1 MSANVGTDT
10 TVGTFEVAG
19 HAPVDFDD
27 FHRHELPR
35 RLEAGV
41 NAQVAWDVTGRAPCA
56 VQLPG
61 GSAYSYIARGDRV
74 DIVPGVVDD
83 AELVLEIP
91 YTAWQDYVYE
101 FRTRFGLLYSQ
112 AVDFVRGDFDTWD
125 HWEPAIRCMYSGREI
140 YNPKALD
147 FRDLDGSP
155 LDLHRS
161 FAHDDDPE
169 LMAHFL
175 RTTGYLVVKDA
186 FADQLDEISDEVDR
200 LRDEA
205 QEGELWSWWASD
217 ETERRFPFRLLY
229 MAQRS
234 ELIAALD
241 DDPTVRALIGLGG
254 VDVVPVP
261 DRVEGHLAVLKP
273 FGKGAE
279 VTGFANLPWHKDCG
293 LGGCPLTCPAVQVG
307 IQLDAANAD
316 SSQLV
321 MMAGSHGKV
330 CHDRPSEAEL
340 AELPV
345 VALETEPGDAS
356 VHMTCGLHAGP
367 EPTGPNSRR
376 TLYIPFYN
384 PRTYDL
390 IGPLQ
395 GYQQVIPGWGGG
407 DIPTPEDVQQ
417 AY

>member
-10 TVGTFEVAG
+10 TVGTFAVAG

-41 NAQVAWDVTGRAPCA
+41 NAQVTWDVAGRAPCA

-74 DIVPGVVDD
+74 EIVPGVVDD

-161 FAHDDDPE
+161 FAHDDSPE

-186 FADQLDEISDEVDR
+186 FADRLEEISDEVNR

-234 ELIAALD
+234 ELIASLD
-241 DDPTVRALIGLGG
+241 DDPTVRALDRPRRCRRRARARPGRRPSRGAQAVRQGHRGHRLRQLAVAQGLRPRRVPAHVPRGAGRHPARRRQRRQLAARDDGG
-254 VDVVPVP
+254 LARQGLPRPPVRRRARRPP
-261 DRVEGHLAVLKP
+261 DRRAR
-273 FGKGAE
+273 
-279 VTGFANLPWHKDCG
+279 
-293 LGGCPLTCPAVQVG
+293 
-307 IQLDAANAD
+307 
-316 SSQLV
+316 
-321 MMAGSHGKV
+321 
-330 CHDRPSEAEL
+330 DRA
-340 AELPV
+340 
-345 VALETEPGDAS
+345 
-356 VHMTCGLHAGP
+356 
-367 EPTGPNSRR
+367 R
-376 TLYIPFYN
+376 
-384 PRTYDL
+384 
-390 IGPLQ
+390 
-395 GYQQVIPGWGGG
+395 
-407 DIPTPEDVQQ
+407 
-417 AY
+417 